1 MKISKKAWIVIIIV
15 AVVAVALFYFSK
27 KAKDKKAVSGSTNP
41 YEDLIQARIAKIK
54 ANSEWMAAIPAKAE
68 ERGITIEQMI
78 RRDAIWWLKT
88 KELTIPQDYTE

>member
-1 MKISKKAWIVIIIV
+1 MLTV
-15 AVVAVALFYFSK
+15 
-27 KAKDKKAVSGSTNP
+27 
-41 YEDLIQARIAKIK
+41 IAKIK